1 MRNNAKYGR
10 EVAKDLID
18 EKRRN
23 MRNGEMGKD
32 VLSLLSERFRGCKM
46 IAEALTDG
54 PPNSLIS
61 QGEWGRRWR
70 NE

>member
-32 VLSLLSERFRGCKM
+32 VLSLLSECFRRCKM
-46 IAEALTDG
+46 IAEALIND

-61 QGEWGRRWR
+61 
-70 NE
+70 